1 MSDDVEYH
9 WKVNFCIE
17 YIKLSKKWKK
27 DDLYMIPNVEKRQ
40 GLSDKN
46 EIRGYCLVNTISDNQ
61 KEAEARA
68 KERIEGVIASC
79 SVLTGNE
86 RLQVSYI
93 GAPQVL
99 NEEELKKKGLPVTR
113 SVGPFKLYAE
123 SSLTSENLDSSFDFY
138 RKVNALSNQDAV
150 RLTMNWFKRAFDY
163 REPYDRFIALWISF
177 NAFYNLY
184 YGKSVNDADSEKMRN
199 LALNL
204 FSEAEAKQ
212 LLNDFSKVTSRLI
225 SLKGRFLSLSGRT
238 DYADELE
245 RRLKAGNYRSALEN
259 AIRCLYSV
267 RKTLFH
273 GATDITESEKRL
285 VEDVN
290 PLLKETIRRSL
301 LKYVI
306 GHI

>member
-1 MSDDVEYH
+1 MKNDVEYH
-9 WKVNFCIE
+9 WKINFHIE
-17 YIKLSKKWKK
+17 YVKLDKKWSK
-27 DDLYMIPNVEKRQ
+27 DNLYMSPYAEKRH
-40 GLSDKN
+40 GLSGKN
-46 EIRGYCLVNTISDNQ
+46 EIYGYCLEKTKSDNQ
-61 KEAEARA
+61 EKAEERA
-68 KERIEGVIASC
+68 KGKIEGIIASC
-79 SVLTGNE
+79 TVLTGNE

-99 NEEELKKKGLPVTR
+99 NEDELKKKGFPVTR
-113 SVGPFKLYAE
+113 SMGLSKLYAE
-123 SSLTSENLDSSFDFY
+123 GRLTSENLDSGFDFY
-138 RKVNALSNQDAV
+138 RRVNALPNQDAV

-163 REPYDRFIALWISF
+163 LEPYDRFIALWISF

-184 YGKSVNDADSEKMRN
+184 YGGSVNDADAEKMRT

-204 FSEAEAKQ
+204 YSEAEAKQ
-212 LLNDFSKVTSRLI
+212 LLDDFSKVTSRLI
-225 SLKGRFLSLSGRT
+225 SLKGRFLSMSGGT

-245 RRLKAGNYRSALEN
+245 SRLRAGNYRSALEN

-273 GATDITESEKRL
+273 GARDITESEKKL

-290 PLLKETIRRSL
+290 PLLKETVRRSL

-306 GHI
+306 GHM

>member
-1 MSDDVEYH
+1 MT
-9 WKVNFCIE
+9 
-17 YIKLSKKWKK
+17 IKRKPK
-27 DDLYMIPNVEKRQ
+27 Q
-40 GLSDKN
+40 GL
-46 EIRGYCLVNTISDNQ
+46 I
-61 KEAEARA
+61 
-68 KERIEGVIASC
+68 ERIEGVIASC